1 MALSKIQAE
10 SMNLA
15 DTYAF
20 SGTVSGTPNSFV
32 KLASTTVSSNT
43 TSVNFDSSVI
53 TSTYPNYLV
62 THRGVQFVADNG
74 VFKVKYSG
82 DNGSNFLPMQGGI
95 AYQSLITSQMG
106 SFATTDSQNF
116 QVLSEAEDTLAD
128 NSGYN
133 WIIGTSY
140 SDRKK
145 YANHT
150 CIQQHSN
157 PSYIIQYWGGC
168 RINSNTA
175 INYIQYTCGQQ
186 ISSGTFTL
194 YGVAE

>member
-1 MALSKIQAE
+1 MPLVKTQAE
-10 SMNLA
+10 GINLA
-15 DTYAF
+15 DTFAF
-20 SGTVSGTPNSFV
+20 TGTVSGASNSFV

-43 TSVNFDSSVI
+43 TSVNFDSSVV
-53 TSTYPNYLV
+53 TSTYSNYLV
-62 THRGVQFVADNG
+62 THRGVQFVADDG
-74 VFKVKYSG
+74 AFRVKYSG
-82 DNGSNFLPMQGGI
+82 DNGSNFLTMQGGI
-95 AYQSLITSQMG
+95 AYQSLINSQMG
-106 SFATTDSQNF
+106 SFATTHSQAHH
-116 QVLSEAEDTLAD
+116 VISEAEDTLAD

-133 WIIGTSY
+133 WIIGASY

-157 PSYIIQYWGGC
+157 TSYIIQYWGGC
-168 RINSNTA
+168 KINSNTA

>member
-1 MALSKIQAE
+1 
-10 SMNLA
+10 MNLA

-62 THRGVQFVADNG
+62 THRGVQFVGDDG

-82 DNGSNFLPMQGGI
+82 DNGSNFLPMQGAI
-95 AYQSLITSQMG
+95 AYQSLITSQLG
-106 SFATTDSQNF
+106 GFATTDSQNF
-116 QVLSEAEDTLAD
+116 QILSEAEDTLAD